1 MAADLD
7 RQLPKPPQPQDGKR
21 ERVPMAP
28 PISSKRSSLPKSSS
42 PPPFQSSP
50 TPVKTAKPRILREGP
65 LPAQVDSKQTSCR
78 HSLPSD
84 PSQLPTDTADPRTS
98 RGGPQP
104 AQAPTDTSSARGI
117 RNSPRRL
124 ESLSSEHAANPYRSW
139 LSELADRTRWPM
151 PWPTGGSEFIDNGYQ
166 VLPVRHRDDLEIAL
180 TVSSFCPCISRF
192 EHQVFQ
198 CSGAENFFDNWEVT
212 RMAMPNGFSF
222 RTDALQR
229 VFAELPFART
239 GSYTNTD
246 YSNPGVWDALHQ
258 EPKVLMRFLWALT
271 SNIFTRWDTRTE
283 NVGRREVA
291 TWMGQAFTYAV
302 IFTELTNADN
312 QLKIFGGSIHPKDV
326 DIMMRAA
333 EQLRKLMVEIYA
345 EYEEPD
351 KYHSL
356 AYTGIV
362 GDRHPRVV
370 SYKEFQGR
378 RPQPIEVQG
387 DPFGAMM
394 DKVKELRER
403 RKTPALAEGST
414 DSNPDKEIDD
424 SDESGMHFKNGNG

>member
-1 MAADLD
+1 MAADPD

-28 PISSKRSSLPKSSS
+28 LISSEKSSLPKSSS
-42 PPPFQSSP
+42 PSPFQSSP
-50 TPVKTAKPRILREGP
+50 TPVKIAKPRILREGP
-65 LPAQVDSKQTSCR
+65 LLAQVDSKQTSCLN
-78 HSLPSD
+78 SLPSD
-84 PSQLPTDTADPRTS
+84 PSQLPTDTADRPTS

-117 RNSPRRL
+117 RSSPRRL
-124 ESLSSEHAANPYRSW
+124 ESLSSTHAANPYRSW
-139 LSELADRTRWPM
+139 LSELADSTQWPM
-151 PWPTGGSEFIDNGYQ
+151 PWPTGGSEFIDDGYQ
-166 VLPVRHRDDLEIAL
+166 VLPVRHRDDLEISL
-180 TVSSFCPCISRF
+180 IGSSFCSCISRF

-222 RTDALQR
+222 RTEALQR

-246 YSNPGVWDALHQ
+246 YSNPSVWDALHQ
-258 EPKVLMRFLWALT
+258 EPKVLMRFIWALT
-271 SNIFTRWDTRTE
+271 RNIFTRWDTRTE
-283 NVGRREVA
+283 NVGRQEVA
-291 TWMGQAFTYAV
+291 GLMGQAFIYAV
-302 IFTELTNADN
+302 IFTELANADN
-312 QLKIFGGSIHPKDV
+312 QLQIFGGLIFPKDV

-333 EQLRKLMVEIYA
+333 EQLRRLMVEIHA
-345 EYEEPD
+345 EYKEPD
-351 KYHSL
+351 KYHFL

-362 GDRHPRVV
+362 GDRRPRVV
-370 SYKEFQGR
+370 SDKEFQGR

-394 DKVKELRER
+394 DKVRELRER
-403 RKTPALAEGST
+403 RKTPALTEGSK

-424 SDESGMHFKNGNG
+424 SDKGDMLFKNGNG